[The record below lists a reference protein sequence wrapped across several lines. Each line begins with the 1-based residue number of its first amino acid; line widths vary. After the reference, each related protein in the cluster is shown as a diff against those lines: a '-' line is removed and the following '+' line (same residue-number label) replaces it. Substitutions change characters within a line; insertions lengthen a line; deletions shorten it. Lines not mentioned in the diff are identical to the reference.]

1 MAHITKRKRSD
12 GVIIY
17 DVDLKITKNK
27 RVIHRE
33 KRSFLRHQLAKDWS
47 VKRQAEI
54 QHGIVHKPT
63 GYMSIQKVIHNYLNT
78 FNISGR
84 SKLSDLN
91 RLARSSIAEIDV
103 NALTV
108 NDVVLYIRSRNDECL
123 PQTANI
129 DLIWLQTVIS
139 TMQAVDDSLT
149 VDLTLFHAARKVLK
163 STRLVAKSV
172 ERTRRPTPEEMW
184 RLSRHFPPYMLY
196 IMWFAV
202 YSTRRQSEI
211 THLRWD
217 DIQGHT
223 ILVRNL
229 KNPSQK
235 GLTKRAALPKSARK
249 IIAKQPQVS
258 EFIFPKLHY
267 KTLGTYFTRA
277 CHALNIKD
285 LRFHDLRHHGISI
298 LAERGLSSE
307 QLKLVSLHQSSA
319 ALSRYINL
327 KAEDL
332 DI

>member
-17 DVDLKITKNK
+17 DAALKITKNK

-54 QHGIVHKPT
+54 QHGIVHH
-63 GYMSIQKVIHNYLNT
+63 SIAAYPIKKVIHNYLNT

-139 TMQAVDDSLT
+139 TMQAVDDSLA
-149 VDLTLFHAARKVLK
+149 VDLTLFNSARKILK

-172 ERTRRPTPEEMW
+172 ERTRRPTSEELW
-184 RLSRHFPPYMLY
+184 TLSRHFPPYMLY
-196 IMWFAV
+196 IMWFAI

-211 THLRWD
+211 TRLRWD
-217 DIQGHT
+217 DIQNNT
-223 ILVRNL
+223 ILVRDL
-229 KNPSQK
+229 KHPNIK
-235 GLTKRAALPKSARK
+235 GLSKRAALPKSARK
-249 IIAKQPQVS
+249 IIAKQPQIS

-267 KTLGTYFTRA
+267 KTIGTYFTRA